1 LNEFLAL
8 VMSVTP
14 AIWQNNLNDS
24 TMPPLHLLPAFADDD
39 QFHVVVESP
48 RGSTVKM
55 KYRSDLG
62 AMSISRP
69 LPIGLRYPVDW
80 GFIPSTSAPDGD
92 PVDAAVYWDVASFP
106 GVVIAC
112 RALAVLEVEQNS
124 AGGRGRVRNDR
135 IIALPV
141 DARRQVELGPALL
154 TARVRM
160 ELENFF
166 IAAAA
171 LEGKDP
177 KIVGWGKPEAALQLL
192 RSSLVSSDESRS

>member
-1 LNEFLAL
+1 
-8 VMSVTP
+8 
-14 AIWQNNLNDS
+14 
-24 TMPPLHLLPAFADDD
+24 MPPLHLLPAFAAED
-39 QFHVVVESP
+39 QFYVVVESP
-48 RGSTVKM
+48 RGSALKM
-55 KYRSDLG
+55 KYRADLG

-69 LPIGLRYPVDW
+69 LPIGLSYPVDW
-80 GFIPSTSAPDGD
+80 GFVPSTTAPDGD
-92 PVDAAVYWDVASFP
+92 PVDAAIYWDVASFP

-112 RALAVLEVEQNS
+112 RALAVLEVEQNSS

-154 TARVRM
+154 TTRVRM
-160 ELENFF
+160 ELETFF

-177 KIVGWGKPEAALQLL
+177 TIIGWGTPEMALHLL
-192 RSSLVSSDESRS
+192 RSSLVHPDASHS